1 MNPTPKSPPA
11 TTTEPA
17 GPPSR
22 WWVWIVAAFAVQFA
36 VWIAWFIVA
45 AHHPVEEIPVPP
57 RVAK

>member
-1 MNPTPKSPPA
+1 MNSSANNTPV

-17 GPPSR
+17 GQPSR
-22 WWVWIVAAFAVQFA
+22 WWVWVVAAFAIQFT

-57 RVAK
+57 RATK